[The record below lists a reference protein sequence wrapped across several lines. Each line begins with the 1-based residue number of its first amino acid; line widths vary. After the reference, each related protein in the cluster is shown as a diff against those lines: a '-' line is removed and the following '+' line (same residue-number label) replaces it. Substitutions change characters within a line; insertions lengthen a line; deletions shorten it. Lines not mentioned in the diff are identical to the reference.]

1 MQIEVKEGTVKD
13 SISLTYHGK
22 FDYYLSIEN
31 GFVNIGV
38 KENNQFIS
46 LTKVLIPNVDIDL
59 MLKEINNQYLASVAI
74 FTVLTSLVSFPIE
87 TTVPKEKL
95 RDVVNDVQN
104 VFGMMCWYNEK
115 NDFSIVKNEEIKK
128 NKEFNDSLN

>member
-1 MQIEVKEGTVKD
+1 MQIEVKEGTVKN
-13 SISLTYHGK
+13 SISLVYHGK

-31 GFVNIGV
+31 GFVNIGI

-46 LTKVLIPNVDIDL
+46 LTKVSIPNVDIDS
-59 MLKEINNQYLASVAI
+59 MLKEMDNQYLASVAI
-74 FTVLTSLVSFPIE
+74 FSVLASLESFPIE
-87 TTVPKEKL
+87 TTVPKEKM
-95 RDVVNDVQN
+95 RDIVNDVQN

-115 NDFSIVKNEEIKK
+115 KDFTIVKNVEVKM

>member
-31 GFVNIGV
+31 SFVNIGI

-46 LTKVLIPNVDIDL
+46 LTKISIPNVDIDL
-59 MLKEINNQYLASVAI
+59 MLKGMDNQYLASVAI
-74 FTVLTSLVSFPIE
+74 FTVLASLESFPVE
-87 TTVPKEKL
+87 SAVPKEKI
-95 RDVVNDVQN
+95 RDIVNDVQN
-104 VFGMMCWYNEK
+104 VFGMMCWYNDK
-115 NDFSIVKNEEIKK
+115 KDFTIIRNEEFKK

>member
-31 GFVNIGV
+31 GFVNMGI

-46 LTKVLIPNVDIDL
+46 LTKVSIPNVDIDS
-59 MLKEINNQYLASVAI
+59 MLKEMNNQYLASVAI
-74 FTVLTSLVSFPIE
+74 FSVLASLESFPIE
-87 TTVPKEKL
+87 TTVPKEKM
-95 RDVVNDVQN
+95 RDIVNDVQN

-115 NDFSIVKNEEIKK
+115 KDFTIVKNVEVKM

>member
-31 GFVNIGV
+31 SFVNIGI

-46 LTKVLIPNVDIDL
+46 LTKISIPNVDIDL
-59 MLKEINNQYLASVAI
+59 MLKGMDNQYLASVAI
-74 FTVLTSLVSFPIE
+74 FTVLASLESFPVE
-87 TTVPKEKL
+87 STVPKEKI
-95 RDVVNDVQN
+95 RDIVNDVQN
-104 VFGMMCWYNEK
+104 VFGMMCWYNDK
-115 NDFSIVKNEEIKK
+115 KDFTIIRNEEFKK

>member
-1 MQIEVKEGTVKD
+1 MQIEVKEGTVKN
-13 SISLTYHGK
+13 SISLVYHGK

-38 KENNQFIS
+38 KEDNQFIS
-46 LTKVLIPNVDIDL
+46 LTKVSIPNVDIDS
-59 MLKEINNQYLASVAI
+59 MLKELNNQYLASVAI
-74 FTVLTSLVSFPIE
+74 FTVLASLESFPIE
-87 TTVPKEKL
+87 TTVPKEKI
-95 RDVVNDVQN
+95 RDVVNDVQD

-115 NDFSIVKNEEIKK
+115 NDFTIVRNMEVKM

>member
-31 GFVNIGV
+31 SFINIGV

-115 NDFSIVKNEEIKK
+115 NDFTIVRNVEVKK

>member
-1 MQIEVKEGTVKD
+1 MQIEIKEGTVKD

-31 GFVNIGV
+31 SFVNIGI

-46 LTKVLIPNVDIDL
+46 LTKISIPNVDIDL
-59 MLKEINNQYLASVAI
+59 MLKGMDNQYLASVAI
-74 FTVLTSLVSFPIE
+74 FTVLASLESFPVE
-87 TTVPKEKL
+87 STVPKEKI
-95 RDVVNDVQN
+95 RDIVNDVQN
-104 VFGMMCWYNEK
+104 VFGMMCWYNDK
-115 NDFSIVKNEEIKK
+115 KDFTIIRNEEFKK

>member
-1 MQIEVKEGTVKD
+1 MQIEVKEGTVKN
-13 SISLTYHGK
+13 SISLVYHGK

-31 GFVNIGV
+31 GFVNIGI

-46 LTKVLIPNVDIDL
+46 LTKVSIPNVDIDS
-59 MLKEINNQYLASVAI
+59 MLKEMNNQYLASVAI
-74 FTVLTSLVSFPIE
+74 FTVLASLESFSIE
-87 TTVPKEKL
+87 TTVPKEKM
-95 RDVVNDVQN
+95 RDVVNDVQD

-115 NDFSIVKNEEIKK
+115 NDFSIIKNEEIKK

>member
-31 GFVNIGV
+31 SFVNIGI

-46 LTKVLIPNVDIDL
+46 LTKISIPNVDIDL
-59 MLKEINNQYLASVAI
+59 MLKGMDNQYLASVAI
-74 FTVLTSLVSFPIE
+74 FTVLASLESFPIE
-87 TTVPKEKL
+87 TTVPKEKI
-95 RDVVNDVQN
+95 RDVVNDVQD

-115 NDFSIVKNEEIKK
+115 QDFTIVRNVEVKK

>member
-1 MQIEVKEGTVKD
+1 MQIEVKEGIIKD
-13 SISLTYHGK
+13 SISLEYHGK

-46 LTKVLIPNVDIDL
+46 LTKVSIPNVDIDS

-87 TTVPKEKL
+87 TTIPKEKL

>member
-1 MQIEVKEGTVKD
+1 MQIEVKESTVKD

-31 GFVNIGV
+31 GFVNMGV

-46 LTKVLIPNVDIDL
+46 LTKVSIPNVDIDS
-59 MLKEINNQYLASVAI
+59 MLKEMNNQYLASVAI
-74 FTVLTSLVSFPIE
+74 FTVLASLESFPIE

-115 NDFSIVKNEEIKK
+115 NDFTIVRNEEIKK

>member
-1 MQIEVKEGTVKD
+1 MQIEVKEGIVKD

-46 LTKVLIPNVDIDL
+46 LTKVSIPNVDIDS

-74 FTVLTSLVSFPIE
+74 FTVLASLESFPIE

-115 NDFSIVKNEEIKK
+115 NDFTIVRNVEVKK

>member
-1 MQIEVKEGTVKD
+1 MQIEVKEGTIKD
-13 SISLTYHGK
+13 SISLEYHGK
-22 FDYYLSIEN
+22 FDYYLSISD

-46 LTKVLIPNVDIDL
+46 LTKVSIPNVDIDS

-95 RDVVNDVQN
+95 RDVVNDVQD

-115 NDFSIVKNEEIKK
+115 NDFSIVRNEEIKK

>member
-1 MQIEVKEGTVKD
+1 MKIEVKEGTVKD
-13 SISLTYHGK
+13 SISLEYHGK
-22 FDYYLSIEN
+22 FDYYLSIAD

-46 LTKVLIPNVDIDL
+46 LTKVSIPNVDIDS

-95 RDVVNDVQN
+95 RDVVNDVQD

-115 NDFSIVKNEEIKK
+115 NDFSIVRNEEIKK

>member
-31 GFVNIGV
+31 SFINIGV

>member
-13 SISLTYHGK
+13 SISLVYHGR

-46 LTKVLIPNVDIDL
+46 LTKVSIPNVYIDS

-87 TTVPKEKL
+87 TTIPKEKL
-95 RDVVNDVQN
+95 RDVVDDVQN

>member
-31 GFVNIGV
+31 SFINIGV

-115 NDFSIVKNEEIKK
+115 NDFSIVRNEEIKK